1 MVLEQ
6 ETMLSRMDIN
16 TKKLRSSRMV
26 REALSSGD
34 AVGERLVL

>member
-16 TKKLRSSRMV
+16 TKKLRSIRMDQV
-26 REALSSGD
+26 ALSSGD